1 MDGVLLLLLLLLLLL
16 HGGVDGAPH
25 QYSLELVASC
35 LIYADVR
42 AMTFYYC

>member
-1 MDGVLLLLLLLLLLL
+1 MDGVLLPLFLLLL
-16 HGGVDGAPH
+16 HGGVHRAPH